1 MAIRTLYTYGEINSS
16 TSANITVDGKLV
28 HTGILNSGILFSF
41 KTDVS
46 KHGKV
51 VVSIKLSY
59 GSITI
64 TNVRVTYPAKINN
77 NFGLVN
83 MPQPIDQPLQP
94 LLMPFTIDNDITY
107 NHYMFNG
114 PEQWI
119 IDGDLK
125 ENIIF
130 IDNFYDSVKFKKIK
144 PDWQYNNI
152 PVELDKINNIS
163 SLI

>member
-1 MAIRTLYTYGEINSS
+1 MAIRTLDTYGKINSP
-16 TSANITVDGKLV
+16 TSANITVDDKLV
-28 HTGILNSGILFSF
+28 HTGILTNGILFSF

-51 VVSIKLSY
+51 IISIELLY

-64 TNVRVTYPAKINN
+64 TNIRVTYPSNN
-77 NFGLVN
+77 NGLIN

-94 LLMPFTIDNDITY
+94 LLLPLTIDNDITY

-114 PEQWI
+114 PKQWI
-119 IDGDLK
+119 IDEGIK
-125 ENIIF
+125 ENLII
-130 IDNFYDSVKFKKIK
+130 IDNFYDSVKFKKIR

-152 PVELDKINNIS
+152 PVDLNKINDIS